1 MKMDNNETVITDIIR
16 EKLKQYE
23 ILTLEANAIREK
35 DKVLVKSLFQN
46 FYSKN
51 LNVGIGYQRAYGSIL
66 SGDYFDLIKLP
77 DGNYLFVFADMS
89 GHGIPAYANLV
100 RLRSA
105 ITIATSE
112 AKKSYKSSNIL
123 DTDFLIR
130 DICEKFTDIMD
141 DSYSFDFASVIFTF
155 IYNENDKFYLKFYNR
170 SMLFPIV
177 VRKYQSQ
184 VVDVYNLNKEDKGW
198 RPLRGNLL
206 SSDARRLID
215 NDYLDTPSCE
225 FVLYEGDTI
234 LYYSDGILEA
244 QNKNASGEEF
254 GEERIITILK
264 ENINLMPQVIVHEL
278 LNAVYSFM
286 GKPEHQ
292 RDDMTAVLIGF
303 PPVRY

>member
-1 MKMDNNETVITDIIR
+1 MENNDTVVTDIIR

-35 DKVLVKSLFQN
+35 DKILIKSLFQN

-100 RLRSA
+100 RLRAA
-105 ITIATSE
+105 ITISIVE
-112 AKKSYKSSNIL
+112 AKKNYRGSNNL
-123 DTDFLIR
+123 DTDYLIR
-130 DICEKFTDIMD
+130 NICEKFTDIMD
-141 DSYSFDFASVIFTF
+141 DAYSFDFASVVFTF
-155 IYNENDKFYLKFYNR
+155 IYNEGDRFHLKFYNR
-170 SMLFPIV
+170 SMLFPIIA
-177 VRKYQSQ
+177 RKYQNQ
-184 VVDVYNLNKEDKGW
+184 VVDVYNLNREDKGW

-215 NDYLDTPSCE
+215 NGYLETPSCE
-225 FVLYEGDTI
+225 FVLYEGDLI
-234 LYYSDGILEA
+234 LYYSDGILESQSKA
-244 QNKNASGEEF
+244 APGEEF
-254 GEERIITILK
+254 GEERIIQILK

-278 LNAVYSFM
+278 LNAVYNFM
-286 GKPEHQ
+286 GKPEFQ